1 MQAILNRVE
10 MSSSYDKLHAIIKK
24 QWKEL
29 KKNATCTGVQE
40 LLVEEREQVEI
51 KKKSRPITAMLLQL
65 IGRCSRPQKDILST
79 QTLL

>member
-10 MSSSYDKLHAIIKK
+10 MSLSYNKLYAIIKK

-29 KKNATCTGVQE
+29 KKNTTHTGVQE
-40 LLVEEREQVEI
+40 LLVEKREQVKI

-65 IGRCSRPQKDILST
+65 SGRCSRP
-79 QTLL
+79 